1 MKVNA
6 IIIYLAKDLE
16 RKRNLIN
23 NLDSHYFDIHLVEG
37 IDGKNLSEDE
47 LIEFKLYSNG
57 FYSRYKRAPLNTE
70 YACLKSHIK
79 AWKYVQDNS
88 LINAIVFED
97 DAIVNSCSSF
107 NLGLFDINSSVKF
120 FGGFEGLRGAS
131 LKIWDKTEY
140 DFIFKCVDFKFLH
153 RMSSYSLDSR
163 SIDNYVNK
171 MISKGIVN
179 DDYYMMFK
187 EGIIDSVYLYKKYEH
202 PPVSAPSHILARK
215 ENKSLMI
222 FSLKRIFYNILNF
235 SSYTYEEIPRQ

>member
-1 MKVNA
+1 MNVNA
-6 IIIYLAKDLE
+6 VIIYLSKDLE

-23 NLDSHYFDIHLVEG
+23 NLDPQFFNVHLVEG

-47 LIEFKLYSNG
+47 LIEYKSYSSV
-57 FYSRYKRAPLNTE
+57 FYIRYKRAPLNTE

-97 DAIVNSCSSF
+97 DAIVNSSSSL
-107 NLGLFDINSSVKF
+107 NLSLFDLNSSVKF

-131 LKIWDKTEY
+131 LKIWDKTEC
-140 DFIFKCVDFKFLH
+140 DFIFKCVDFSFLH

-163 SIDNYVNK
+163 SSDNYVNK

-179 DDYYMMFK
+179 DDYYMMSK
-187 EGIIDSVYLYKKYEH
+187 EGIIDSVYLYKK
-202 PPVSAPSHILARK
+202 
-215 ENKSLMI
+215 
-222 FSLKRIFYNILNF
+222 
-235 SSYTYEEIPRQ
+235 